1 MKKTLSKAL
10 SLILAVILAFGAT
23 IPALAADEIPE
34 GYTPIYTAEDL
45 NNIRNNLSGSYILM
59 NDIDLSAYD
68 NWEPI
73 KAFTGS
79 FDGNGYTIKGL
90 KINIEAS
97 ENEKVYCGLFGRL
110 YGGTLKNISIYD
122 ADVFAKCPENNTATI
137 YAGILLGWNCG
148 ESVTGCA
155 VSGKIRTENFSTTY
169 TGGVIGYVD
178 FDAEVKNCTNYA
190 DVSAFTIPS
199 PWQVSVGGVLGNSEA
214 IDRCLANY
222 GNVSLSAES
231 VTDNEYVFF
240 DVGGVIGNNNYSFGL
255 LNSFNCGNV
264 SIDFSG
270 TYVAAGGLT
279 GTSSNVYNSYN
290 CGTVTVP
297 EDFSGCAGA
306 LCGNVISCDG
316 FGSNPYVENLY
327 YLLTD
332 MVPAYSSYHHPD
344 TLDKDSYD
352 YHFRNVQEFGERKMK
367 SQSCFVGFDFDTVW
381 VMEEGGYPV
390 LQNQPTLYGKESIEL
405 EKGEIYSAEIV
416 SDRVSSDES
425 VAFVNENGEIEAA
438 GAGTATI
445 TVIPEYNYYIE
456 YTVTVTE
463 QAVTPEPT
471 PDPEPPTEPNEPSD
485 PEPTCWLLKIL
496 NLIKKVLGVVVN
508 TVKSFF

>member
-23 IPALAADEIPE
+23 IPAFASDEIPD

-59 NDIDLSAYD
+59 NDIDLSAYE

-73 KAFTGS
+73 GNNSKAFAGS

-122 ADVFAKCPENNTATI
+122 ADVFAKSPENNSATI
-137 YAGILLGWNCG
+137 YAGILLGWNCS
-148 ESVTGCA
+148 ESVTSCA

-169 TGGVIGYVD
+169 TGGVIGFVD
-178 FDAEVKNCTNYA
+178 FGAEVENCTNYA
-190 DVSAFTIPS
+190 DVSAVTIPY

-214 IDRCLANY
+214 TDRCLANY
-222 GNVSLSAES
+222 GNVSLSAEK
-231 VTDNEYVFF
+231 VTDNEYVLF

-255 LNSFNCGNV
+255 HDSFNCGKV
-264 SIDFSG
+264 SVDFSG
-270 TYVAAGGLT
+270 DYIAVGGLT
-279 GTSSNVYNSYN
+279 GTSSNIYRSYN

-297 EDFSGCAGA
+297 DDFSGCAGA
-306 LCGNVISCDG
+306 LCGNVISSDG
-316 FGSNPYVENLY
+316 LGSNPYVENLY

-332 MVPAYSSYHHPD
+332 MVPAYSSYRHPD
-344 TLDKDSYD
+344 TLDEDSYD
-352 YHFRNVQEFGERKMK
+352 YCFRNVQELGEKKMK
-367 SQSCFVGFDFDTVW
+367 SQSCFAGFDFDTVW

-416 SDRVSSDES
+416 SDWVSSDET
-425 VAFVNENGEIEAA
+425 VAFVNENGEIEAI
-438 GAGTATI
+438 GAGTAII
-445 TVIPEYNYYIE
+445 TVNLAYNYYIK

-463 QAVTPEPT
+463 QIVIPEPEPEPEPT
-471 PDPEPPTEPNEPSD
+471 PEPQTRCPFI
-485 PEPTCWLLKIL
+485 WLVRIIKNIL
-496 NLIKKVLGVVVN
+496 NFVVGFAKNLFV
-508 TVKSFF
+508 